1 MANASNYSDTY
12 TGITKG
18 APLSAATMAAA
29 LNTKEKVTNKQ
40 VSSTDDTVDAL
51 TANSSD
57 SYYPSAKLAGK
68 NLDALRNDKQDKLAA
83 DIAKNI
89 VAYSGTA
96 GTLGTLTRTTTID
109 TATNA
114 SDDSIPTEKAV

>member
-1 MANASNYSDTY
+1 MTNAGNYSDTY

-18 APLSAATMAAA
+18 APLSAATMTAA
-29 LNTKEKVTNKQ
+29 LNTKEKVANKQ
-40 VSSTDDTVDAL
+40 VSSTDDTADTL

-83 DIAKNI
+83 
-89 VAYSGTA
+89 
-96 GTLGTLTRTTTID
+96 
-109 TATNA
+109 
-114 SDDSIPTEKAV
+114 